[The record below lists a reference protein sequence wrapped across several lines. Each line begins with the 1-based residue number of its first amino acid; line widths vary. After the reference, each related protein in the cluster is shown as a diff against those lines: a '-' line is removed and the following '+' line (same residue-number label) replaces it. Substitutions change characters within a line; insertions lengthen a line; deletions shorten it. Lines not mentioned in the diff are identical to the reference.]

1 MVERTAR
8 EQQRY
13 ELEFRAFNLLA
24 RREHSRVE
32 LEKKL
37 NTRPLKKGEN
47 WEPPDSEILE
57 ELLESLIERNLQSD
71 ERFAESF
78 SRERINRGR
87 GPMKLRAEMRER
99 GISDELQRD
108 ALLELEVDWFE
119 QAVDVRRRR
128 FGLAKVEEFKEKA
141 RQMRFLQSR
150 GFSQDHVSHAMSV
163 IEEDTF

>member
-1 MVERTAR
+1 MVKRTAR

-13 ELEFRAFNLLA
+13 KLEFRAFGLLA
-24 RREHSRVE
+24 RREYSRTE
-32 LEKKL
+32 LASKLASRPMKKADD
-37 NTRPLKKGEN
+37 
-47 WEPPDSEILE
+47 WEPPDSVILE
-57 ELLESLIERNLQSD
+57 ELLDSLVERNLQSD

-78 SRERINRGR
+78 SRDRINRGR
-87 GPMKLRAEMRER
+87 GPMKLRAEMRDR
-99 GISDELQRD
+99 GISDQLQRE
-108 ALLELEVDWFE
+108 ALIELEVDWFK

-150 GFSQDHVSHAMSV
+150 GFSQDHISHAMRV

>member
-13 ELEFRAFNLLA
+13 KLEFRAFNLLA
-24 RREHSRVE
+24 RREYSRVE

-37 NTRPLKKGEN
+37 NTRPMKKGDE
-47 WEPPDSEILE
+47 WEPPDSEILS

-78 SRERINRGR
+78 SRDRINRGR
-87 GPMKLRAEMRER
+87 GPLKLRAEMRER
-99 GISDELQRD
+99 GISDELQRQ
-108 ALLELEVDWFE
+108 ALLELEVDWFA

-128 FGLAKVEEFKEKA
+128 FGLAKIEDFKEKA

-150 GFSQDHVSHAMSV
+150 GFSQDQISHAISV
-163 IEEDTF
+163 IEDDVF

>member
-1 MVERTAR
+1 MAERTAR

-150 GFSQDHVSHAMSV
+150 GFSQGHVSHAMSV